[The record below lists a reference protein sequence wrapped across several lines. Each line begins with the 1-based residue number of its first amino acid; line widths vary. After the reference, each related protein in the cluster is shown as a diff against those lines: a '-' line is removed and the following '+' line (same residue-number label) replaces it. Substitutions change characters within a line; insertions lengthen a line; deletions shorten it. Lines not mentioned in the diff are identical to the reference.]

1 MKEFDKSIELWRREN
16 IREVLTKIHA
26 IKDDYLFY
34 SFGLYI
40 LPINNFSDATVVGWC
55 GYYVEKGGKKIM
67 DFEKI
72 DKEEEGVL
80 LIPFFKLTNGNPIS
94 STVKLPVEN
103 IKNDVKFYLNSI
115 KR

>member
-55 GYYVEKGGKKIM
+55 
-67 DFEKI
+67 
-72 DKEEEGVL
+72 
-80 LIPFFKLTNGNPIS
+80 
-94 STVKLPVEN
+94 
-103 IKNDVKFYLNSI
+103 
-115 KR
+115 R